1 MRTHIHI
8 PTHVHREVMLRI
20 PWREQDKRKRKH
32 WCGHLFRPND
42 RTSHWD
48 MVWFRFVSLFFF
60 NVWYAFRKGT
70 SLFLLKKRSRCWNLD
85 CCEPLFSIFIGF
97 SPEIKEESCGNH
109 PREIVVFFRYGLFCA
124 SSDAYTFLELDYQNN
139 HIITNSQMNRSIAID
154 RKMEASKIYS
164 CGNKEVNNI
173 IHGVR
178 LLLNKSNRFHNSW
191 KKDHAHPL
199 AWCSSC
205 HQFFAHYLPN
215 PGPLLLVENRAENQI
230 WRADCTSL
238 STSLFKQD

>member
-1 MRTHIHI
+1 MRSPI
-8 PTHVHREVMLRI
+8 PSKWSNKSLGHGLISIRI
-20 PWREQDKRKRKH
+20 A
-32 WCGHLFRPND
+32 F
-42 RTSHWD
+42 
-48 MVWFRFVSLFFF
+48 FFF
-60 NVWYAFRKGT
+60 NVWHAFCKGT

-139 HIITNSQMNRSIAID
+139 HIITNSQTNRSIAID

-164 CGNKEVNNI
+164 RGNKEVNNI

-191 KKDHAHPL
+191 KKYHAHPL

-215 PGPLLLVENRAENQI
+215 PGPP
-230 WRADCTSL
+230 SL
-238 STSLFKQD
+238 GRKSCRESDLEGRLFKSFNLTVQARLK